1 MKPTRPK
8 TVQYR
13 RKREVRTNYTK
24 RLTLLLS
31 GKPRLVVRLTNT
43 QVLAQVVNFTLTG
56 DKTIAAATGS
66 DLRKLGWK
74 YSTKN
79 MPAAY
84 LTGFL
89 IGKRAIKKGCTE
101 SVLDTGNVSPIHK
114 GRFYAFLK
122 GALDAGFQ
130 VPFNS
135 QKDIFAEEKRIT
147 GKHIAEH
154 APKLQGKSGQYAQ
167 YLKSGALP
175 ENISEQFQ
183 IVKQKIN

>member
-8 TVQYR
+8 TVPYR
-13 RKREVRTNYTK
+13 RKREVKTNYTK

-43 QVLAQVVNFTLTG
+43 QVLAQVAEFTLTG
-56 DKTIAAATGS
+56 DKIIAAASGS
-66 DLRKLGWK
+66 DLRKLGWQ

-79 MPAAY
+79 LPAAY

-89 IGKRAIKKGCTE
+89 IGKRAVKKGCKE
-101 SVLDTGNVSPIHK
+101 SILDTGNVSPIHK

-130 VPFNS
+130 VPFNLK
-135 QKDIFAEEKRIT
+135 KDIFAEEERIM
-147 GKHIAEH
+147 GKHIIEH
-154 APKLQGKSGQYAQ
+154 APLVQKGSRQYTQ

-175 ENISEQFQ
+175 ENISKQFQ
-183 IVKQKIN
+183 TIKQKIN